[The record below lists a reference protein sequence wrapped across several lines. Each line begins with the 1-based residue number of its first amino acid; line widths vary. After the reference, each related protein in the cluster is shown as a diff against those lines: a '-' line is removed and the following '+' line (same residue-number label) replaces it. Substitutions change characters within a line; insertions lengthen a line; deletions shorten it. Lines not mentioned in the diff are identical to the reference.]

1 MATKFL
7 NRYGTG
13 LNEVE
18 YHNTQ
23 YLPLT
28 GGTVSGQ
35 VTLQQGTTV
44 HSANGTSGT
53 SGYIKLISVKITTSY
68 QNVPIIFEIAQ
79 RGKYPTAILYLYFA
93 NADSKDPAGYLRY
106 TGYDCNAYLY
116 KSATSTWDIYIQKS
130 ESYDDIAVIRYHK
143 PQYMS
148 DTKVTFT
155 NVMAKS
161 LPSGATKATLTG
173 RIATADAWT
182 TARTITLGGDLS
194 GSVSINGS
202 ANVTLTATV
211 KDDSHN
217 HTIANIDNLQTT
229 LNGKLGKSANAVS
242 ASKWATARTIT
253 LGGDCSGSVSFDGSA
268 NVTLT
273 ATVKDDSHSHTIA
286 NIDNLQ
292 NSLNTKLATS
302 SANYVKTLSISGRNI
317 TVTKGDGSTS
327 TLTTQDTNTTY
338 STFKAATSS
347 AAGGSGLVPAPA
359 AGNANRYLRSDATW
373 QVPPNTTYS
382 TGTATKSG
390 LTKLYT
396 STGTSTDGTMTRAA
410 ITSALN
416 GKLNSNAN
424 AVSATKLATARTIS
438 LTGDVTGSASFDG
451 TANISISTTVSGGK
465 ITCDTALSSTSTNPV
480 QNKVIYAKI
489 QELETRITT
498 AQNTANAA
506 KTVTDKYQTLLN
518 IIGNNQ

>member
-28 GGTVSGQ
+28 GGIVSGQ

-44 HSANGTSGT
+44 HSATGTSGT
-53 SGYIKLISVKITTSY
+53 SGYVKLISVKITTSY

-93 NADSKDPAGYLRY
+93 NANSKDPAGYLRY

-116 KSATSTWDIYIQKS
+116 KSATSTWDIYVQKS
-130 ESYDDIAVIRYHK
+130 ESYDNIAVIRYHK
-143 PQYMS
+143 PQYMI

-155 NVMAKS
+155 NGMVTS

-182 TARTITLGGDLS
+182 TSRTITLGGDLS

-211 KDDSHN
+211 KDDSH
-217 HTIANIDNLQTT
+217 
-229 LNGKLGKSANAVS
+229 
-242 ASKWATARTIT
+242 
-253 LGGDCSGSVSFDGSA
+253 
-268 NVTLT
+268 
-273 ATVKDDSHSHTIA
+273 SHTIA
-286 NIDNLQ
+286 NVDNLQ
-292 NSLNTKLATS
+292 SSLDAKLATS

-317 TVTKGDGSTS
+317 TVTKGDGSKS

-359 AGNANRYLRSDATW
+359 AGNTNRYLRSDATW

-382 TGTATKSG
+382 TGTATTSG

-396 STGTSTDGTMTRAA
+396 STGSSTDGTMTRAA

-438 LTGDVTGSASFDG
+438 LGGDCSGSASFNG
-451 TANISISTTVSGGK
+451 SANITISATVKDDSHNHT
-465 ITCDTALSSTSTNPV
+465 IANIDNLQSNLNSLSS
-480 QNKVIYAKI
+480 
-489 QELETRITT
+489 RITT
-498 AQNTANAA
+498 LENW
-506 KTVTDKYQTLLN
+506 KTKYSTILN

>member
-28 GGTVSGQ
+28 GGIVSGQ

-44 HSANGTSGT
+44 HSATGTSGT
-53 SGYIKLISVKITTSY
+53 SGYVKLISVKITTSY

-93 NADSKDPAGYLRY
+93 NANSKDPAGYLRY

-116 KSATSTWDIYIQKS
+116 KSATSTWDIYVQKS
-130 ESYDDIAVIRYHK
+130 ESYDNIAVIRYHK
-143 PQYMS
+143 PQYMI

-155 NVMAKS
+155 NGMVTS

-182 TARTITLGGDLS
+182 TSRTITLGGDLS

-211 KDDSHN
+211 KDDSH
-217 HTIANIDNLQTT
+217 
-229 LNGKLGKSANAVS
+229 
-242 ASKWATARTIT
+242 
-253 LGGDCSGSVSFDGSA
+253 
-268 NVTLT
+268 
-273 ATVKDDSHSHTIA
+273 SHTIA
-286 NIDNLQ
+286 NVDNLQ
-292 NSLNTKLATS
+292 SSLDAKLATS

-317 TVTKGDGSTS
+317 TVTKGVGSTS

-347 AAGGSGLVPAPA
+347 AAGGTGLVPAPA
-359 AGNANRYLRSDATW
+359 AGTQSSKYLRADATW
-373 QVPPNTTYS
+373 QTPPNTTYGTFKAATSSAAGGSGLVPAPTAGAQSKYLRADATWQTPPNTTYS
-382 TGTATKSG
+382 TGNATTAG

-410 ITSALN
+410 ITNALN

-424 AVSATKLATARTIS
+424 AVSASKWATARTIS

-465 ITCDTALSSTSTNPV
+465 VTCDTALSSTSTNPV

-489 QELETRITT
+489 KELENKITT

>member
-1 MATKFL
+1 MATNFL
-7 NRYGTG
+7 NRYGTA

-53 SGYIKLISVKITTSY
+53 NGYIKLISVKITTSH
-68 QNVPIIFEIAQ
+68 QNAPIIFEIAQ
-79 RGKYPTAILYLYFA
+79 RGKYPTAILYLYFS
-93 NADSKDPAGYLRY
+93 NVDSKDPAGYLRY

-130 ESYDDIAVIRYHK
+130 ESYDNIAVIRYHK
-143 PQYMS
+143 PQYM
-148 DTKVTFT
+148 DPTKVTFT
-155 NVMAKS
+155 NVMVTS

-182 TARTITLGGDLS
+182 TSRTITLGGDLS

-217 HTIANIDNLQTT
+217 HTIANIDNLQ
-229 LNGKLGKSANAVS
+229 S
-242 ASKWATARTIT
+242 
-253 LGGDCSGSVSFDGSA
+253 
-268 NVTLT
+268 
-273 ATVKDDSHSHTIA
+273 
-286 NIDNLQ
+286 
-292 NSLNTKLATS
+292 SLDAKLATS

-382 TGTATKSG
+382 TGNATTAG

-396 STGTSTDGTMTRAA
+396 STGSSTDGTMTRAA

-424 AVSATKLATARTIS
+424 AVSASKLATARTIS
-438 LTGDVTGSASFDG
+438 LGGDCSGSASFNG
-451 TANISISTTVSGGK
+451 SANITINATVKDDSHNHT
-465 ITCDTALSSTSTNPV
+465 IANIDNLQSNLNSLSS
-480 QNKVIYAKI
+480 
-489 QELETRITT
+489 RITT
-498 AQNTANAA
+498 LENW
-506 KTVTDKYQTLLN
+506 KTKYSTILN